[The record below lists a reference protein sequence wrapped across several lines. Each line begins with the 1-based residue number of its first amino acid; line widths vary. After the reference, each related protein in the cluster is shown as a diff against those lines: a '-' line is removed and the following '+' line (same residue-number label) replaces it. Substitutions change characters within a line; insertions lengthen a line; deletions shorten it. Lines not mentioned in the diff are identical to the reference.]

1 MDIGTSRLL
10 RRTRHGIVAGS
21 SRNNE
26 ELSQEQETPI
36 EKTIS
41 EEKWRE
47 MVETSTN
54 CTGLTRQQLNHIVMN
69 YLVMEGYKE
78 AAEKFQVTLP
88 CIYMH
93 YFVHV

>member
-10 RRTRHGIVAGS
+10 RRNRHGIVPGS

-26 ELSQEQETPI
+26 ESVGRATPT
-36 EKTIS
+36 ERTIS
-41 EEKWRE
+41 DDKWRE

-54 CTGLTRQQLNHIVMN
+54 CTGLSRQQLNHVVMN

-78 AAEKFQVTLP
+78 AAEKFQVNHS
-88 CIYMH
+88 I
-93 YFVHV
+93 